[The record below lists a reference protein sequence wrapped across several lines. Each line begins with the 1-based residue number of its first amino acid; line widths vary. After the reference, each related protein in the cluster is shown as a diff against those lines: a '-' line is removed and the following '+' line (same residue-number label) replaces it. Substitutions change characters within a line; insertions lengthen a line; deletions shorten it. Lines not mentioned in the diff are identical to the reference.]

1 MRSHNNRRH
10 KRSNSIASDQSPRQH
25 TLDWNLPSTR
35 RVNSALE
42 APSPKTEII
51 HVADPARGNGFRH
64 QSNEIMKE
72 TMMMIRGPETRHE
85 MDSAQVAEEY
95 RLFMSGASPFRDHEK
110 VFTSARNDTV
120 LLSNTTPQPLTR
132 RNSGRAAS
140 RYDAN
145 VFNLLDIDEEDPE
158 ANGDGTEGNGST
170 TNRQNTIMG
179 PFVPFVVNISLK
191 DLGTS
196 PVLSQQWYTSWR
208 VITLL
213 FGVTASYI
221 TAWNSIGAPQ
231 FCAAYA
237 VMWLTSS
244 FVLSLRRTVQHQLV
258 TTSETFS
265 SNPDIITALRPYS
278 W

>member
-1 MRSHNNRRH
+1 MRPHNNRRH

-35 RVNSALE
+35 RVNSALD
-42 APSPKTEII
+42 APSPKSEII
-51 HVADPARGNGFRH
+51 HVTDPARRHGFRR

-72 TMMMIRGPETRHE
+72 TVMMIRGPEMRRE

-132 RNSGRAAS
+132 RNSGRPAS

-145 VFNLLDIDEEDPE
+145 VFNLLDSDEEDPGAE
-158 ANGDGTEGNGST
+158 GNAAEGNGST
-170 TNRQNTIMG
+170 IDRQNTIIG
-179 PFVPFVVNISLK
+179 PCVPFVANVSLK

-196 PVLSQQWYTSWR
+196 PVLPQEWYVLWR

-213 FGVTASYI
+213 LGLAAGFI
-221 TAWNSIGAPQ
+221 TAWTSTGAPH
-231 FCAAYA
+231 FSAAYA
-237 VMWLTSS
+237 VMWLSFS
-244 FVLSLRRTVQHQLV
+244 FVLSFCRIVQYQLV
-258 TTSETFS
+258 TTSETLS
-265 SNPDIITALRPYS
+265 SNTDIITCLRPYS